1 MEGILKFDLT
11 DYDDDLAHR
20 RCLKSLDMA
29 IVLFNI
35 QGILRNYV
43 KNSETNEVIEK
54 LQEEIL
60 NEYEKQNINLSELI
74 V

>member
-1 MEGILKFDLT
+1 MEAILKFDLT

-35 QGILRNYV
+35 QGILRNYL
-43 KNSETNEVIEK
+43 KNSEANEVIEK

-60 NEYEKQNINLSELI
+60 SEYEKQNINLSELI